1 MAKVTVKRNDLENLI
16 KESITKYLKQINEIS
31 TDLKGAAAMR
41 AAKNAKDENLPQWKR
56 EKYFRQAGR
65 LSRAATQ
72 SGEKELGL
80 TNGYF
85 NPSTLD
91 MGGRFSAGEMSS
103 NMKTNGV
110 NDYNYNPDGIE
121 GGKINPNQFYS
132 HINDKA
138 LRRYGKA
145 EDGLNNY
152 AKKAQKYKT
161 DMNSELEENKSK
173 KKELNANHIRA
184 MVAETLKQVLSQRL
198 NEGLDNDFNPCGYYA
213 NSNWGGKEIEI
224 APSGDAARIRTNYG
238 NGPSEP
244 SEWAEIQYDYED
256 EDGNELEEGRP
267 YILIDGKKE
276 YLDNY
281 MRY

>member
-1 MAKVTVKRNDLENLI
+1 MKRNDLVNLI
-16 KESITKYLKQINEIS
+16 NESITKYLKQINEIS

-41 AAKNAKDENLPQWKR
+41 AAKNANDENLPRWKK
-56 EKYFRQAGR
+56 EKYYRQSQR
-65 LSRAATQ
+65 LARAA
-72 SGEKELGL
+72 SKDGEKKLGL

-85 NPSTLD
+85 NPMTGE
-91 MGGRFSAGEMSS
+91 MGGKFNSRYSS
-103 NMKTNGV
+103 STANLRVGDNVSNSYHYSDEDSEKMPSKEFYAYSNN
-110 NDYNYNPDGIE
+110 ND
-121 GGKINPNQFYS
+121 
-132 HINDKA
+132 
-138 LRRYGKA
+138 LRRCGRA

-152 AKKAQKYKT
+152 YDKAQKYKS
-161 DMNSELEENKSK
+161 DMNSELEENKFK
-173 KKELNANHIRA
+173 KKELNESHIRA

-213 NSNWGGKEIEI
+213 DSNWGGKEIEI

>member
-1 MAKVTVKRNDLENLI
+1 MAKVTMKRNDLVNLI
-16 KESITKYLKQINEIS
+16 NESITKYLDKINEIS
-31 TDLKGAAAMR
+31 TDLKGAAAIK
-41 AAKNAKDENLPQWKR
+41 AAHNAKNRSLPSWKQQ
-56 EKYFRQAGR
+56 KYGRQ
-65 LSRAATQ
+65 SRRFADAATQ
-72 SGEKELGL
+72 DAEKELGL
-80 TNGYF
+80 VGYF

-91 MGGRFSAGEMSS
+91 MAGQFRAGDLSS
-103 NMKTNGV
+103 NIHTYGRNS
-110 NDYNYNPDGIE
+110 YNYSPDGVSRSEITPNE
-121 GGKINPNQFYS
+121 FYSNLNDKDLRKFGRASDKINNYS
-132 HINDKA
+132 
-138 LRRYGKA
+138 
-145 EDGLNNY
+145 E
-152 AKKAQKYKT
+152 KAQKYKS
-161 DMNSELEENKSK
+161 DMNSELEENKFK
-173 KKELNANHIRA
+173 KKELNESHIRA
-184 MVAETLKQVLSQRL
+184 MVAEALKQVLSQRL
-198 NEGLDNDFNPCGYYA
+198 NDGLDNDFNPCGYYA